1 MFGFF
6 IALVVQAL
14 LEREVRNKMK
24 AHKIETIRVY
34 PEQRQANRPTTS
46 KIIDRFEN
54 ISTYKIMEN
63 SKIAETFKDSLND
76 DQKLVLSLLNI
87 EENKYWNS
95 AA

>member
-1 MFGFF
+1 MG
-6 IALVVQAL
+6 
-14 LEREVRNKMK
+14 
-24 AHKIETIRVY
+24 Y
-34 PEQRQANRPTTS
+34 PEQREADHPTTS

-87 EENKYWNS
+87 EKNK
-95 AA
+95 